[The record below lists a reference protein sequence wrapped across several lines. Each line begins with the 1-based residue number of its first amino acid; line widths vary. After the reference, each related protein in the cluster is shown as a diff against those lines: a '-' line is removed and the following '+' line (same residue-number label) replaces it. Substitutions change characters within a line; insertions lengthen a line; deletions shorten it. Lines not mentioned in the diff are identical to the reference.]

1 MKGTNMNVKHVL
13 KDGRKVETVKGH
25 RLKKEKTEQIEL
37 IIMEVN
43 KREKKSN

>member
-1 MKGTNMNVKHVL
+1 MNVKHVF
-13 KDGRKVETVKGH
+13 KDGSTADTVKGH
-25 RLKKEKTEQIEL
+25 RLPKEKQRTISK

>member
-1 MKGTNMNVKHVL
+1 MKVTHVFKTGTKSA
-13 KDGRKVETVKGH
+13 TVKGH
-25 RLKKEKTEQIEL
+25 RLPKEKQRTISK